1 MLNNIT
7 NFFNLIKTGKVK
19 TQLDA
24 TDLLP
29 IGTRDLRFSGQ
40 YQPTMIKYGDFI
52 SGLVGGSNGQ
62 VLFNDNDTIAGA
74 STFYWDKV
82 NNRVGIGT
90 STPTNTLD
98 INGTARVSGNTLL
111 DSGIIATSSGTTR
124 LQSSLNFFSHQRLA
138 SSGAFGFDIRNSAA
152 TQCALWTY
160 DAGSGNINFG
170 GSTSAGALLLSTN
183 NAERLRIFQ
192 TTGNVAI
199 NTTTD
204 AGFTLDVNG
213 ATRVTGIGTTNATT
227 SFQVVNS
234 AGLVPFRILGNGN
247 VEMPFSASL
256 QFDFTCRGI
265 SSNGGYGT
273 QGLRLSSQNYGNAA
287 GTAVTIGFI
296 GSPAGVTANGLSIGG
311 CNLQSATYNNIVVA
325 GDFSPSIGT
334 NTIVGYLFNPTLN
347 GTFSSAN
354 TIAIHTVTGNVLLGT
369 TSGNVGIG
377 TTSPTYKLDVNGDTK
392 TLGLLTAYGIST
404 NLSDM
409 AIYNT
414 TNNTGY
420 IRFITQTASAQAER
434 MRIFN
439 TGNIGINTTTDAG
452 FRLDVNGTARVQGT
466 GTTSA
471 TTALR
476 IQNSA
481 ATNRLL
487 VRDDG
492 SVFIGNEITGTGT
505 DVLNQQPQR
514 FYTLGGSQF
523 ASYIGATF
531 NGGTGDTSL
540 ALFGVGTSG
549 GYSGSVRFFTS
560 NNSATPLLAMIVDRN
575 QSVGIGLTNS
585 SNLSVTSSAKLQ
597 VDSTTKGFLPPR
609 MTNAERTAIV
619 SPAVGLIVY
628 CTDVTEGLWVYK
640 STGWTFIV

>member
-1 MLNNIT
+1 
-7 NFFNLIKTGKVK
+7 
-19 TQLDA
+19 
-24 TDLLP
+24 
-29 IGTRDLRFSGQ
+29 
-40 YQPTMIKYGDFI
+40 MIKYGDFI

-111 DSGIIATSSGTTR
+111 DSGIIATSLGTTR

-213 ATRVTGIGTTNATT
+213 ATRVTGIGTTSATT

-234 AGLVPFRILGNGN
+234 VGLVPFRILGNGD
-247 VEMPFSASL
+247 VEMPFRASL

-265 SSNGGYGT
+265 STNGGYGT

-287 GTAVTIGFI
+287 GSAVTINYS
-296 GSPAGVTANGLSIGG
+296 GSPAGVTSNGLVIGG
-311 CNLQSATYNNIVVA
+311 SSLQSATYNNIVVG
-325 GDFSPSIGT
+325 GDFSSSIGT

-377 TTSPTYKLDVNGDTK
+377 TTSPATKLHVSGS
-392 TLGLLTAYGIST
+392 IPVVS
-404 NLSDM
+404 NL
-409 AIYNT
+409 AQGVLF
-414 TNNTGY
+414 NNTITATSASDILVGLDINPTFGGNNSSNWHTLRLWQPLDQY
-420 IRFITQTASAQAER
+420 GDNRPYLSWRYGNSGGSQFDVFRMFMDAGWKVNFKSTGAQPGFI
-434 MRIFN
+434 F
-439 TGNIGINTTTDAG
+439 TGGNLMINTTTDAG
-452 FRLDVNGTARVQGT
+452 FRFDVNGTARVSGT
-466 GTTSA
+466 GNVFTINETSNSRNFTFNPSYA
-471 TTALR
+471 TSSYGGFITHSLGHITLGANLGTDNGSALG
-476 IQNSA
+476 IFLGGVSA
-481 ATNRLL
+481 NRNASALLQMDSTNR
-487 VRDDG
+487 
-492 SVFIGNEITGTGT
+492 
-505 DVLNQQPQR
+505 
-514 FYTLGGSQF
+514 
-523 ASYIGATF
+523 
-531 NGGTGDTSL
+531 
-540 ALFGVGTSG
+540 
-549 GYSGSVRFFTS
+549 
-560 NNSATPLLAMIVDRN
+560 
-575 QSVGIGLTNS
+575 
-585 SNLSVTSSAKLQ
+585 
-597 VDSTTKGFLPPR
+597 GFLPPR
-609 MTNAERTAIV
+609 MTTTEKNAI
-619 SPAVGLIVY
+619 SGPAAGLMIY
-628 CTDVTEGLWVYK
+628 DTTLNRPCFYNGTTWITL
-640 STGWTFIV
+640 